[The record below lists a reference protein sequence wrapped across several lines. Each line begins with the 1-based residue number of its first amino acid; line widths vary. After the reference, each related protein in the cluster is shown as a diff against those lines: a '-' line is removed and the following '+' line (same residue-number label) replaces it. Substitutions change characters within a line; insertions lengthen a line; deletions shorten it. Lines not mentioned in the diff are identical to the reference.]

1 MGVRLEVVAA
11 LLINRIF
18 DFLRHNLYRVAFGLT
33 IVIENGVALA
43 IKNGSFEPD
52 LPIGKQGIS
61 RKFSPLKREALTNSG

>member
-52 LPIGKQGIS
+52 LPIGKQGDIAEVLT
-61 RKFSPLKREALTNSG
+61 PEARSIDE